1 MKSFLAIAAIAAV
14 TFADEEAVADATA
27 AVEKMEDSSEG
38 RSYSNFERELEH
50 AYEDFER
57 ALEDLVR
64 VADRN
69 PTELAEEAFEEG
81 QRELEREVE
90 RAIEDLECAKADM
103 PGGDGT
109 CPKRERRA
117 AEDACW

>member
-14 TFADEEAVADATA
+14 TFAADEPDV
-27 AVEKMEDSSEG
+27 KMEDSSEEQ

-64 VADRN
+64 MADRN

-81 QRELEREVE
+81 QREVEREVE
-90 RAIEDLECAKADM
+90 KAIEDLECAKADM

>member
-14 TFADEEAVADATA
+14 TFAAEDAA
-27 AVEKMEDSSEG
+27 AEPDEKMEDSSEVKQ
-38 RSYSNFERELEH
+38 YSNFERELEH

-64 VADRN
+64 MADRN
-69 PTELAEEAFEEG
+69 PAELAEEAMEEG

-90 RAIEDLECAKADM
+90 KAMEDLECAKADL

>member
-14 TFADEEAVADATA
+14 TFAAEDAA
-27 AVEKMEDSSEG
+27 AEPDEKMDDPTLGE
-38 RSYSNFERELEH
+38 RYSDFERELEY

-57 ALEDLVR
+57 AMEDLVR
-64 VADRN
+64 MAARN
-69 PTELAEEAFEEG
+69 PAELLEEAIEEA

-90 RAIEDLECAKADM
+90 KAMEDLECAKADL

-117 AEDACW
+117 A

>member
-14 TFADEEAVADATA
+14 TFADELLTDATDSDL
-27 AVEKMEDSSEG
+27 KMEDSSEG
-38 RSYSNFERELEH
+38 RSYYSFERELEH

-81 QRELEREVE
+81 QREVEREVE

-109 CPKRERRA
+109 CPKRERWA

>member
-14 TFADEEAVADATA
+14 TFAAEDAA
-27 AVEKMEDSSEG
+27 AEPDEKMEDSSEVKQ
-38 RSYSNFERELEH
+38 YSNFERELEH

-64 VADRN
+64 MADRN
-69 PTELAEEAFEEG
+69 PAELAEEAMEEG

-90 RAIEDLECAKADM
+90 KAMEDLECAKADL

-109 CPKRERRA
+109 CPKREREA
-117 AEDACW
+117 KQDACW

>member
-14 TFADEEAVADATA
+14 TFAADDAEMAAAKIEDAEE
-27 AVEKMEDSSEG
+27 E
-38 RSYSNFERELEH
+38 RRYSDFERELEW

-64 VADRN
+64 MADRN
-69 PTELAEEAFEEG
+69 PAELAEEGFEEA
-81 QRELEREVE
+81 QREIEREIE
-90 RAIEDLECAKADM
+90 KAMEDLECTKADL

>member
-14 TFADEEAVADATA
+14 TFAAEDAAAEVSVEE
-27 AVEKMEDSSEG
+27 MEDPTLGE
-38 RSYSNFERELEH
+38 RYSDFERELEY

-57 ALEDLVR
+57 AMEDLVR
-64 VADRN
+64 MAARN
-69 PTELAEEAFEEG
+69 PAELIEEAIEEA

-90 RAIEDLECAKADM
+90 KAMEDLECAKADL